1 MKTQSM
7 DKLELVAVEILRMT
21 KHPNSAYFKSDKG
34 KLLTEV
40 YRESLWDILKY
51 VRKLQGFK

>member
-1 MKTQSM
+1 M